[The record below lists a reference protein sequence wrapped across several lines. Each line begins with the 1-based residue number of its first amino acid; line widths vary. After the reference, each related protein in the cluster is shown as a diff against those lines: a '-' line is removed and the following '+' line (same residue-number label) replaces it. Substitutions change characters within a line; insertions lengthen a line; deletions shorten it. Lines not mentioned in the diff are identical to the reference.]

1 MNGIDMDFTPRMQQ
15 ILLIML
21 NEDKVISVKNLA
33 ERMNLSKRTVQR
45 ELEYLGRALKEYHV
59 EFCSKTGTGVWLEG
73 AREDRDRL
81 LRHLSEKDT
90 LDASDRPERR
100 KRLILEILK
109 DKTLKKLY
117 YYSELFGVSE
127 ATISADLEAAEE
139 WFEPF
144 NLKIIRK
151 PGYGI
156 SIEGRE
162 KDFRLALRAF
172 IDENIDTHFIR
183 DIYEEKD
190 QALFELVG
198 SKNDKNIYKIL
209 NNDLLLRV
217 IACIQRI
224 KDRRLLNLTENSYVG
239 LVLHVTIA
247 VNRILKK
254 EILEENQAMV
264 ESLRGNDDFCL
275 AGRIV
280 EELCKEFEIEIPEIE
295 TAYICLHIKGAKVQQ
310 IELDE
315 DSRARV
321 SGQREL
327 LEVVNQMIDR
337 FDPVVAWQLKQD
349 EEFVVHGLAA
359 HLQPTLVR
367 LANNMKIE
375 NPLLD
380 QIKRDYAAIFERC
393 RSVAEVIE
401 EHYGYPVPEPEIG
414 YLAIHFGAAMV
425 RLESSREVKRKVNMG
440 VVCASGIGISR
451 LMCSRINRFFNDRI
465 NLTAYGLNDLSPYV
479 LERTDFFVSTLQL
492 KEAADILYVSPLLTA
507 REMEQIAAKVRE
519 YEHMPAVRQEDETFT
534 RQLEEVNYMAAQIK
548 SLIQRFQLVR
558 TDETVTFEELL
569 VRVGEGQTPY
579 ADRQKMIIDALKRR
593 ETMGSQFFPDF
604 SFALLHARTAG
615 VARPVFTVFKPET
628 GKQFLSPDMKGIRAA
643 IIMLMPEEEHVN
655 ENASMLGYL
664 SQELVEED
672 EFLNTIMTGE
682 EEDIRGL
689 LSRYLK
695 KYFNRYLDKI

>member
-1 MNGIDMDFTPRMQQ
+1 MDFTPRMQQ

-492 KEAADILYVSPLLTA
+492 KDAADILYVSPLLTA

-548 SLIQRFQLVR
+548 SLIQRFQLAR
-558 TDETVTFEELL
+558 TDETVTFEEFL

-664 SQELVEED
+664 SQKLVEED

>member
-1 MNGIDMDFTPRMQQ
+1 MDFTPRMQQ

-183 DIYEEKD
+183 DIYEEKA

-321 SGQREL
+321 SSQREL

-558 TDETVTFEELL
+558 TDETVTFEEFL

-643 IIMLMPEEEHVN
+643 IIMLMPVEEHVN

-664 SQELVEED
+664 SQKLVEED
-672 EFLNTIMTGE
+672 EFLNTIMSGE

>member
-1 MNGIDMDFTPRMQQ
+1 
-15 ILLIML
+15 
-21 NEDKVISVKNLA
+21 
-33 ERMNLSKRTVQR
+33 
-45 ELEYLGRALKEYHV
+45 
-59 EFCSKTGTGVWLEG
+59 
-73 AREDRDRL
+73 
-81 LRHLSEKDT
+81 
-90 LDASDRPERR
+90 
-100 KRLILEILK
+100 
-109 DKTLKKLY
+109 
-117 YYSELFGVSE
+117 
-127 ATISADLEAAEE
+127 
-139 WFEPF
+139 
-144 NLKIIRK
+144 
-151 PGYGI
+151 
-156 SIEGRE
+156 
-162 KDFRLALRAF
+162 
-172 IDENIDTHFIR
+172 
-183 DIYEEKD
+183 
-190 QALFELVG
+190 
-198 SKNDKNIYKIL
+198 
-209 NNDLLLRV
+209 
-217 IACIQRI
+217 
-224 KDRRLLNLTENSYVG
+224 
-239 LVLHVTIA
+239 
-247 VNRILKK
+247 
-254 EILEENQAMV
+254 
-264 ESLRGNDDFCL
+264 
-275 AGRIV
+275 
-280 EELCKEFEIEIPEIE
+280 
-295 TAYICLHIKGAKVQQ
+295 
-310 IELDE
+310 
-315 DSRARV
+315 
-321 SGQREL
+321 
-327 LEVVNQMIDR
+327 MIDR

-507 REMEQIAAKVRE
+507 LEMEQIAAKVRE

-593 ETMGSQFFPDF
+593 EILGSQFFPDF

-628 GKQFLSPDMKGIRAA
+628 GNQFLSPDMKGIRAA

-664 SQELVEED
+664 SQKLVEED

>member
-1 MNGIDMDFTPRMQQ
+1 MDFTPRMQQ

-264 ESLRGNDDFCL
+264 ESLGGNDDFCL

-558 TDETVTFEELL
+558 TDETVTFEEFL

-643 IIMLMPEEEHVN
+643 IIMLMPVEEHVN

-664 SQELVEED
+664 SQKLVEED
-672 EFLNTIMTGE
+672 EFLNTIMSGE

>member
-1 MNGIDMDFTPRMQQ
+1 MDFTPRMQQ

-558 TDETVTFEELL
+558 TDETVTFEEFL

-643 IIMLMPEEEHVN
+643 IIMLMPVEEHVN

-664 SQELVEED
+664 SQKLVEED

>member
-1 MNGIDMDFTPRMQQ
+1 MDFTPRMQQ

-254 EILEENQAMV
+254 EMLEENQAMV

-558 TDETVTFEELL
+558 TDETVTFEEFL

-655 ENASMLGYL
+655 ENAFMLGYL
-664 SQELVEED
+664 SQKLVEED
-672 EFLNTIMTGE
+672 EFLNTIMSGE